1 MGESVDTLARRC
13 ILGGNNKMKKLTT
26 RDLAFCGVIAA
37 LYAVITLAI
46 APFAYGPIQFR
57 ISEALCVLPFF
68 VPVTSLGLF
77 VGCLV
82 ANLFSTVTT
91 LDIVIGSAATLLG
104 CLWTAKLRTKWLTP
118 LPTTIVNGV
127 MVGAMLAAVYT
138 PDAFWQGFLMNG
150 LQVAAG
156 ELAVMVI
163 LGLPLAV
170 WLEKSKVLKRLT
182 IQVRT
187 FA

>member
-1 MGESVDTLARRC
+1 
-13 ILGGNNKMKKLTT
+13 MKKLTT

-46 APFAYGPIQFR
+46 APFAYGPVQFR

-77 VGCLV
+77 IGCLV

-91 LDIVIGSAATLLG
+91 LDIIIGSAATLLG
-104 CLWTAKLRTKWLTP
+104 CLWTAKLHTKWLTP
-118 LPTTIVNGV
+118 LPTTIVNGI

-138 PDAFWQGFLMNG
+138 PDAFWQGFLVNG

-170 WLEKSKVLKRLT
+170 WLEKSKVLSRLT
-182 IQVRT
+182 INVRT

>member
-1 MGESVDTLARRC
+1 
-13 ILGGNNKMKKLTT
+13 MKKLTT

-104 CLWTAKLRTKWLTP
+104 CLWTAKLHNKWLTP

-138 PDAFWQGFLMNG
+138 PDAFWQGFLVNG

-163 LGLPLAV
+163 LGLPLAI

>member
-1 MGESVDTLARRC
+1 
-13 ILGGNNKMKKLTT
+13 MKKLTT

-68 VPVTSLGLF
+68 VPVSSLGLF

-82 ANLFSTVTT
+82 ANLFSTVMT
-91 LDIVIGSAATLLG
+91 LDIVIGSVATLLG
-104 CLWTAKLRTKWLTP
+104 CLWTAKLHTKWLTP
-118 LPTTIVNGV
+118 LPTTIVNGI

-138 PDAFWQGFLMNG
+138 PDAFWQGFLVNG

-156 ELAVMVI
+156 ELAVMVV
-163 LGLPLAV
+163 LGLPLTV
-170 WLEKSKVLKRLT
+170 WLEKSKILHRLT
-182 IQVRT
+182 DHNRS

>member
-1 MGESVDTLARRC
+1 MKHYHDTDPEFAERFEHFAFDEVVNEKDQQLDE
-13 ILGGNNKMKKLTT
+13 IT
-26 RDLAFCGVIAA
+26 RHMA
-37 LYAVITLAI
+37 IT
-46 APFAYGPIQFR
+46 
-57 ISEALCVLPFF
+57 
-68 VPVTSLGLF
+68 
-77 VGCLV
+77 
-82 ANLFSTVTT
+82 
-91 LDIVIGSAATLLG
+91 ATLLG